1 VLRPVGHLHVQRV
14 AVRIGV
20 HRNRGDPHL
29 AARADHPH
37 GDLAAVGDQD
47 PGFAHNRLVV
57 EAVKGL
63 GQDSLRR
70 AVLAAGI
77 DVEPTWLDE
86 TASTNDDAL
95 RLAEAG
101 AHEWTVVAAGHQT
114 AGRGRLGRSW
124 SDVPGASL
132 LASVLLRPA
141 LDPEKAPLLTLL
153 AAVAMVEA
161 CGLPAMAS
169 KWPNDLI
176 VGDRK
181 VGGILAEAATA
192 EGAMRHVVIGTGL
205 NIAASGLPGDL
216 TSTSVRAEGG
226 EADAEGILARYLRA
240 LKAEY
245 DHHDFPSRVVARY
258 ASVCSTL
265 GRRVRATSLG
275 GIVVE
280 GLAKDLGD
288 RGSLLVETAEG
299 THPVAFGEIVH
310 LRAT

>member
-1 VLRPVGHLHVQRV
+1 M
-14 AVRIGV
+14 
-20 HRNRGDPHL
+20 
-29 AARADHPH
+29 
-37 GDLAAVGDQD
+37 
-47 PGFAHNRLVV
+47 
-57 EAVKGL
+57 ESVKGL

-86 TASTNDDAL
+86 TASTNNDAL
-95 RLAEAG
+95 RLAEEG
-101 AHEWTVVAAGHQT
+101 APEWTVVAAGHQT

-132 LASVLLRPA
+132 LASVLLRPT
-141 LDPEKAPLLTLL
+141 LPPDRAPLLTLL

-161 CGLPAMAS
+161 CGLPAMGS
-169 KWPNDLI
+169 KWPNDL
-176 VGDRK
+176 VVADRK

-192 EGAMRHVVIGTGL
+192 EGTVRHVVIGTGL

-216 TSTSVRAEGG
+216 TSTSVAVEGG
-226 EADAEGILARYLRA
+226 EPDAEGILSRYLRA
-240 LKAEY
+240 LKSEY
-245 DHHDFPSRVVARY
+245 DHHAFPARVLARY
-258 ASVCSTL
+258 ASVCTTL

-280 GLAKDLGD
+280 GMAKDLGE
-288 RGSLLVETAEG
+288 RGSLLVETEEG
-299 THPVAFGEIVH
+299 THPVAFGEVVH